1 MFTPDVSVK
10 FPRADQE
17 SDLRDVAFQLPV
29 AVVNSSS
36 RPDLSGAL
44 PHTGRVTVVTEP
56 QSWVLIGIF
65 ATIMLGGLTLSTNL
79 IMRTVTAS
87 ISGIEGRL
95 SGRIDGLEGR
105 IGGLDGRID
114 GLEGRISGLDTK
126 IESLRG
132 EMNARFDAM
141 GTRIDHLD
149 RDVAALSRR
158 VWGEPSGE

>member
-1 MFTPDVSVK
+1 M
-10 FPRADQE
+10 
-17 SDLRDVAFQLPV
+17 
-29 AVVNSSS
+29 
-36 RPDLSGAL
+36 
-44 PHTGRVTVVTEP
+44 TEP

-87 ISGIEGRL
+87 ISGIEVRL
-95 SGRIDGLEGR
+95 AGRIDGLEGR
-105 IGGLDGRID
+105 ID
-114 GLEGRISGLDTK
+114 GLDTK

-132 EMNARFDAM
+132 EMNARFEAM

>member
-1 MFTPDVSVK
+1 M
-10 FPRADQE
+10 
-17 SDLRDVAFQLPV
+17 
-29 AVVNSSS
+29 
-36 RPDLSGAL
+36 
-44 PHTGRVTVVTEP
+44 TVVTEP

-95 SGRIDGLEGR
+95 AGRIDGLEGR
-105 IGGLDGRID
+105 ID
-114 GLEGRISGLDTK
+114 GLDTK

-158 VWGEPSGE
+158 VRGEPSGE

>member
-1 MFTPDVSVK
+1 MTI
-10 FPRADQE
+10 
-17 SDLRDVAFQLPV
+17 
-29 AVVNSSS
+29 
-36 RPDLSGAL
+36 
-44 PHTGRVTVVTEP
+44 VTEP

-79 IMRTVTAS
+79 IMRAVTAS
-87 ISGIEGRL
+87 ISGVE
-95 SGRIDGLEGR
+95 GRIDGL
-105 IGGLDGRID
+105 
-114 GLEGRISGLDTK
+114 DTK
-126 IESLRG
+126 LESLRG